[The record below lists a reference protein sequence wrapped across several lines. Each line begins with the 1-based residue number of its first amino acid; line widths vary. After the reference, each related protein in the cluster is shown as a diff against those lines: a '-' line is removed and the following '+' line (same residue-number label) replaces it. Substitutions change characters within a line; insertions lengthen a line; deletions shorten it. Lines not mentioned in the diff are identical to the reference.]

1 MTAIE
6 NLSDVQINIL
16 RGMGRVPRREISN
29 PSFRARDAYIQLAE
43 WGLIEYSTTPGGR
56 KQWATIT
63 EQGRALLPS
72 IERRDQTRAIEMR
85 ARAIESSKREA
96 VRMLLDLPDDARVE
110 VFGQFCVHCGAHDP
124 GCQCA
129 NDE

>member
-6 NLSDVQINIL
+6 DLSEVQINIL
-16 RGMGRVPRREISN
+16 RGMGRGMRRDFSTA
-29 PSFRARDAYIQLAE
+29 SLRSRDAYIQLAE
-43 WGLIEYSTTPGGR
+43 LGLLECGSSPAGR

-63 EQGRALLPS
+63 DKGRALLPF
-72 IERRDQTRAIEMR
+72 IEHRDQMRAIEMR
-85 ARAIESSKREA
+85 TRAIESSKREA
-96 VRMLLDLPDDARVE
+96 VRMLLDLPDDARME
-110 VFGQFCVHCGAHDP
+110 VFGQFCTHCGAHDP